1 MGDTEW
7 MHVVSA
13 DDGARFVLGT
23 VGEHP
28 FVCVGV
34 NPSTATPERLD
45 ATVTRVARRAA
56 ALGFDSWVML
66 NLYPQ
71 RSTDPADLHER
82 ADAALVADNERAVAD
97 ILRRRPGALCAAWG
111 TLIGSR
117 PYLAGL
123 ARRVIAIADTAG
135 CSWSALGNV
144 TAAGH
149 PRHPLYVRGDAP
161 LVPFNARAYAAQ
173 LP

>member
-1 MGDTEW
+1 

-13 DDGARFVLGT
+13 DRDARFVLGT

-34 NPSTATPERLD
+34 NPSSATPERLD

-71 RSTDPADLHER
+71 RSTDPGRLDER
-82 ADAALVADNERAVAD
+82 ADAALVTDNERAVAEV
-97 ILRRRPGALCAAWG
+97 LSRRPGALCAAWG

-117 PYLAGL
+117 PYLPQL
-123 ARRVIAIADTAG
+123 ARRLIAIADTAG
-135 CSWSALGNV
+135 CSWSALGDV

-149 PRHPLYVRGDAP
+149 PRHPLYVRNDAP
-161 LVPFNARAYAAQ
+161 LVPFDAQRYSAQ